1 MESESEWCRKLLDQ
15 LSPSPE
21 EALRTIRT
29 LRKRLLEEDPEKTPE
44 EGTEKKLKAET
55 FS

>member
-1 MESESEWCRKLLDQ
+1 MESESEWCRRLLDQ
-15 LSPSPE
+15 LSPE

-29 LRKRLLEEDPEKTPE
+29 LRKRLLEEDPEKKPE